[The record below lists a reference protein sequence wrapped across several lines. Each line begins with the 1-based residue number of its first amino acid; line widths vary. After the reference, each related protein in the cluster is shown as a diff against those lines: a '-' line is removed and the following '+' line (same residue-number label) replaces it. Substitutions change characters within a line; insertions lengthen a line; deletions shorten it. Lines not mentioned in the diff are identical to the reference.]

1 MPGRRLR
8 GGYRCG
14 CGHSECLPVGYLI
27 IAFPGDSEAT
37 SAREALLTGA
47 DEDDE
52 VVTFDRGAGH
62 VGHREQPRHHLAV
75 RIPRCRT
82 RPPGSNSSRRE
93 AGGELPRRP
102 RPDGTGDEARHGCR
116 RFGARL
122 AHKYNRLTVEEIL

>member
-52 VVTFDRGAGH
+52 VVTFDREQVMSDIENSRDTISPFAYLGAELGH
-62 VGHREQPRHHLAV
+62 QRQQLE
-75 RIPRCRT
+75 
-82 RPPGSNSSRRE
+82 
-93 AGGELPRRP
+93 
-102 RPDGTGDEARHGCR
+102 
-116 RFGARL
+116 
-122 AHKYNRLTVEEIL
+122 